1 MTHVKVIPNN
11 NHNGFIPTS
20 MSTFSSSSTG
30 DDALPPNTKP
40 DKKEQ
45 EPSDVTPLLFH
56 NTIAQTRLK
65 RIVPPIPKISI
76 VLFPAPPPPPFPTT
90 HTMVSPRTP
99 KPLPTGR
106 KRRFSETDLDTQT
119 DAGIKY
125 VKRISHNPDCSESDL
140 MEDEKGV
147 EEEKEGEE
155 EKEEKQGD
163 EKKEEE
169 KEKEEEEEKKEDGMF
184 DAVLGEMTEM
194 FEVEVDTRSPPK
206 PPPKVRKTVSWATK
220 LAVVV
225 NDSGDGD
232 VRDGTDCESEEE

>member
-1 MTHVKVIPNN
+1 MPSRQTPNP
-11 NHNGFIPTS
+11 I
-20 MSTFSSSSTG
+20 
-30 DDALPPNTKP
+30 KR
-40 DKKEQ
+40 KQ
-45 EPSDVTPLLFH
+45 EPSDVTPLLLPFFSQH
-56 NTIAQTRLK
+56 HRPNSTEKNSTSNPKNLHRAISR
-65 RIVPPIPKISI
+65 PPP
-76 VLFPAPPPPPFPTT
+76 LPPPFPTT

-106 KRRFSETDLDTQT
+106 KRRFSETDLDTQS

-125 VKRISHNPDCSESDL
+125 IKRISHNPDCSESDL

-206 PPPKVRKTVSWATK
+206 PPPKLRKTVSWATK
-220 LAVVV
+220 LAVVM